1 MRVFLVCFSFVLF
14 TVAADAASAF
24 DAVRLLTPEQLQ
36 NLAVVAG
43 RDGSPEPERWHV
55 LVHDPKA
62 ESGLREVVV
71 TDGKKTADRTVSQ
84 FAQTL
89 AAADVLPSD
98 SVKIDSIQ
106 VGKIALQFG
115 LANQLNVSALHYDL
129 RKGGPDASPLW
140 TVTCLDSNGS
150 ELGKIVVSATRG
162 SVLMHPGFAEE
173 PDLPPLVEAR
183 PGKIPNAGE
192 REQGPKRTT
201 FTSASAKRR
210 VATPIPSTPKPGM
223 LQRLFGPKKP

>member
-1 MRVFLVCFSFVLF
+1 MRLLLACLSFVIL
-14 TVAADAASAF
+14 TAIAKAASAF

-71 TDGKKTADRTVSQ
+71 TDGKKTADRTLSQ
-84 FAQTL
+84 FAEAL
-89 AAADVLPSD
+89 AATDVLGPD
-98 SVKIDSIQ
+98 SVKVDSAQ

-129 RKGGPDASPLW
+129 RKSGPEAAPLW
-140 TVTCLDSNGS
+140 TVTCLDANGS
-150 ELGKIVVSATRG
+150 ELGKIVVSASSGT
-162 SVLMHPGFAEE
+162 VIMHPGFAEE
-173 PDLPPLVEAR
+173 PDLPSPVEAR
-183 PGKIPNAGE
+183 PSKIPNVGE
-192 REQGPKRTT
+192 REQSTKRIP
-201 FTSASAKRR
+201 SSSMPRR
-210 VATPIPSTPKPGM
+210 RAATPVPSTPKPGM
-223 LQRLFGPKKP
+223 FQRLFGGKKP